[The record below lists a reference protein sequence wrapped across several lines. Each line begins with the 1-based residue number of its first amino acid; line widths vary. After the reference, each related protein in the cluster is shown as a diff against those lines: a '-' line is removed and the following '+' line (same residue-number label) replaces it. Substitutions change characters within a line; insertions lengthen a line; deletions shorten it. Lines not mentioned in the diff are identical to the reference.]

1 MRGTLVAT
9 VAATLV
15 LAAAPLCADGPGA
28 GRITQEQLRIAP
40 QCWADVTVRWN
51 LGIVL
56 GETRVYGNV
65 KFENLRGSEEG
76 CAGGPRIRRIWLEGE
91 TDAFNILAP
100 LYVPL
105 VPLWPEKPGE
115 WGFDVT
121 ASPAWHEVVYG
132 KRWNDEHTYHPCRK
146 DVARYFFEYGAVT
159 DFVLQEGWHDFT
171 AISSEAGPC

>member
-1 MRGTLVAT
+1 MAV

-28 GRITQEQLRIAP
+28 GRITKERLRIAP
-40 QCWADVTVRWN
+40 QCWADVTVRWD
-51 LGIVL
+51 LGTVL
-56 GETRVYGNV
+56 GEPRVYGNV
-65 KFENLRGSEEG
+65 KFENLRGDDGG
-76 CAGGPRIRRIWLEGE
+76 CADGPRIRRIWLEGE
-91 TDAFNILAP
+91 TDAFNIRAR

-115 WGFDVT
+115 WGFNVT

-132 KRWNDEHTYHPCRK
+132 KQLNDEHTYHACREG
-146 DVARYFFEYGAVT
+146 VAKYFFEYGSVT
-159 DFVLQEGWHDFT
+159 DFVLQEGWHDFI